1 MENLPSYLSILF
13 GIVVIVTIVWFYLA
27 TGSKAFLTISVAW
40 TVLQSIFGISG
51 VYQETESLPPR
62 MLLFGFF
69 PVLLIIALTFS
80 TTKGK
85 VFIDQI
91 NLKVLTYFH
100 SIRIAVEVIL
110 LLLFYNGVMSVYM
123 TFEGSNFDL
132 FSGVT
137 APIAAF
143 LAFRKAEVNR
153 KLLIWWNI
161 ICLLL
166 LLNVVVT
173 AVFAIPSPF
182 QKLAFD
188 QPNIAVLFFPYNLL
202 PTVVVPTV
210 LFGHLVALRQ
220 LTKKN

>member
-69 PVLLIIALTFS
+69 PVLLIITLTFS

-85 VFIDQI
+85 AFIDQI

>member
-1 MENLPSYLSILF
+1 MENLPGYLSILF
-13 GIVVIVTIVWFYLA
+13 GIVVVVTIAWFYFA
-27 TGSKAFLTISVAW
+27 AGSKVFLTLAIGW
-40 TVLQSIFGISG
+40 TALQSIFGISG
-51 VYQETESLPPR
+51 VYQETESVPPR

-69 PVLLIIALTFS
+69 PVLFIIALTFS

-85 VFIDQI
+85 AFIDQI

-143 LAFRKAEVNR
+143 MAFRKAEVNR

-166 LLNVVVT
+166 LLNVVIT